1 MNRSKGSWAHQAE
14 GRQGELK
21 LEDLGI
27 FGRGTEAEARSQR
40 KPAGRGCEAKD
51 IEIVPEG
58 LVPQKRRE
66 DMTLVKKMQIPK
78 AVQ

>member
-1 MNRSKGSWAHQAE
+1 MNRSKDSWAYQAE

-21 LEDLGI
+21 VKDLGI

-40 KPAGRGCEAKD
+40 KPAGRGCGAKE

-58 LVPQKRRE
+58 LVPQKPRE

-78 AVQ
+78 TPQ

>member
-1 MNRSKGSWAHQAE
+1 MNRSKGSWAYQAE

-21 LEDLGI
+21 DLRI

-40 KPAGRGCEAKD
+40 KPAGGRCGAKE

-58 LVPQKRRE
+58 LVPQKPRK

-78 AVQ
+78 ALQ